1 MMPFMRPL
9 RAKTGR
15 ASRVRRSLADARPP
29 RLDDTA
35 ALAPHIKAAMIG
47 VGQELLRLSDAGF
60 ACAQHQYGVGCA
72 RRGELV
78 EHGTAHL
85 AGEIEKHV
93 AAEADVERSEEHTSE
108 LQS

>member
-35 ALAPHIKAAMIG
+35 APAPPIKAAMIG
-47 VGQELLRLSDAGF
+47 VGHELLRLSDEGF
-60 ACAQHQYGVGCA
+60 ACAPHQSGVGCA
-72 RRGELV
+72 RRGALV
-78 EHGTAHL
+78 DHGAAHL
-85 AGEIEKHV
+85 
-93 AAEADVERSEEHTSE
+93 RSEVRRVGKEWVSTCRSRG
-108 LQS
+108 SP